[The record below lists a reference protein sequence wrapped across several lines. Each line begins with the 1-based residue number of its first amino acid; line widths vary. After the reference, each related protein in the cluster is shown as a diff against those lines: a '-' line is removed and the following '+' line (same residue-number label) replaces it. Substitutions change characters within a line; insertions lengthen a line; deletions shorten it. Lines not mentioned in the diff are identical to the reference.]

1 MPRIVDHA
9 QRRTEIA
16 SALWQVIHEQ
26 GIDGVSF
33 RSVAQAA
40 GISIGRVQHYF
51 PSKDELVLD
60 GCRQLVSAAVQNH
73 GPDRDPSE
81 PRSAREGLV
90 DLLCGALADGEAF
103 RIGASVW
110 TAYQAKAVS
119 NPDIAAI
126 VSEAMTDQ
134 VDALAHLVSA
144 AGAAAP
150 GAEPDASDRADALR
164 LAALSEGLTQRVL
177 VGVMTARDARGVIR
191 AEVDRWLP
199 A

>member
-16 SALWQVIHEQ
+16 SALWQVIYEQ

-40 GISIGRVQHYF
+40 GVSIGRVQHYF
-51 PSKDELVLD
+51 SSKDELVLD
-60 GCRQLVSAAVQNH
+60 GCRQLVSAAVQDH
-73 GPDRDPSE
+73 GPERDPSD
-81 PRSAREGLV
+81 PRSAHEGLV
-90 DLLCGALADGEAF
+90 DLLCGALSDDENF

-126 VSEAMTDQ
+126 VTEAMTGR
-134 VDALAHLVSA
+134 VDALARLVSA
-144 AGAAAP
+144 ARAAIS
-150 GAEPDASDRADALR
+150 GTEPDASDRADALR

-177 VGVMTARDARGVIR
+177 VGAMTAQDARDLMR
-191 AEVDRWLP
+191 AESDRCLRR
-199 A
+199 